1 MLAEFYIMMQPMWQ
15 GQVVSLHIV
24 SEAGAPLDIVPQVRA
39 VPGRGLEGD
48 RYFLG
53 RGHYSGRPSV
63 GGREVTLIETE
74 TIDALEQGVEN
85 AAGERLGIKITPA
98 ETRRNIA
105 TVGVPLNHLVGAT
118 FWVGAVQ
125 MRGTRLCEPCQYL
138 EGLTGRPRLMHGLLH
153 RGGLRA
159 QILSEGI
166 IRVGDV
172 VRPA

>member
-1 MLAEFYIMMQPMWQ
+1 MLAEFYIMMKPMWQ
-15 GQVVSLHIV
+15 GQVVSLHIA

-39 VPGRGLEGD
+39 VPGRGLESD

-138 EGLTGRPRLMHGLLH
+138 EGLTGRPRLMPGLLH